1 MVAPMTQAA
10 LSKRRG
16 PGEDSIYWDASKN
29 RYVGAVSLGFS
40 PAGTRIR
47 KKVTGRTKTEVRD
60 KLRDLHKQ
68 VEGGL
73 RPRRRY
79 TVGDA
84 LDDWLAR
91 GLDRVSART
100 VTLYRDTIAKA
111 LREELGSV
119 RLTELSASHVQ
130 SALGAIAAGRSTRTV
145 QIAHNV
151 LVRAIRH
158 AERDD
163 LVRRNVAAR
172 VKPPKGQLG
181 GRPSKSLTLE
191 QAVALMTAARGTR
204 LEAYIVLSLLSG
216 LRTEEARALRWDHVV
231 AWVGGQWEPV
241 SAAGFDHE
249 QLAVFVWRAN
259 RAGGDT
265 KTPESR
271 RTLALPRRCVEALRE
286 HRVRQAEDRLAAG
299 PLWQDHGLVFAS
311 AVGTPMDDHNVRRMF
326 RMITEAAGLGTGW
339 VPRELRHTFVSLLSA
354 RGVPVEA
361 IALLAGHNQTATTE
375 LIYRHLDRLSRPDPE
390 DEPPRLPK
398 GDVQPSPPQA
408 PALGL
413 VTLFVNVSSWR
424 S

>member
-1 MVAPMTQAA
+1 MVAPMTHAI
-10 LSKRRG
+10 SKRRG
-16 PGEDSIYWDASKN
+16 QGEDSIYWDESKN
-29 RYVGAVSLGFS
+29 RYIGAVSLGFS

-79 TVGDA
+79 TVEDA
-84 LDDWLAR
+84 LEDWLAH
-91 GLDRVSART
+91 GLDGVSART
-100 VTLYRDTIAKA
+100 VTLYRGTIAKA

-119 RLTELSASHVQ
+119 KLTELTAADVQAALTAMASRL
-130 SALGAIAAGRSTRTV
+130 SSRTV

-163 LVRRNVAAR
+163 LVGRNVAAL

-191 QAVALMTAARGTR
+191 QAVALMAVARGTR

-231 AWVGGQWEPV
+231 AWVDGQWRPV
-241 SAAGFDHE
+241 SEAGFDHE
-249 QLAVFVWRAN
+249 QLAVFVWRAD

-265 KTPESR
+265 KTPKSR
-271 RTLALPRRCVEALRE
+271 RTLALARRCAEALRE

-311 AVGTPMDDHNVRRMF
+311 TVGTPLDDHNVRRQF
-326 RMITEAAGLGTGW
+326 RVITEAAGLGTAW

-375 LIYRHLDRLSRPDPE
+375 LVYRHQI
-390 DEPPRLPK
+390 
-398 GDVQPSPPQA
+398 V
-408 PALGL
+408 PALTRGAE
-413 VTLFVNVSSWR
+413 VMDQIFG
-424 S
+424 

>member
-1 MVAPMTQAA
+1 MLGTGH
-10 LSKRRG
+10 KRRG
-16 PGEDSIYWDASKN
+16 QGEDSIYWDASKN
-29 RYVGAVSLGFS
+29 RYIGAVSLGFS
-40 PAGTRIR
+40 PSGTRIR
-47 KKVTGRTKTEVRD
+47 KKVVGRTKTEVRD

-68 VEGGL
+68 VAGGL

-79 TVGDA
+79 TVGNA
-84 LDDWLAR
+84 LEDWLAH
-91 GLDRVSART
+91 GLDGVSART

-111 LREELGSV
+111 LRDELGSV
-119 RLTELSASHVQ
+119 RLTELTASDVQ
-130 SALGAIAAGRSTRTV
+130 GALEAMAARLSTRTL

-163 LVRRNVAAR
+163 LVGRNVAAL
-172 VKPPKGQLG
+172 VKSPKGQLG

-191 QAVALMTAARGTR
+191 QAVSLMTAARGTR

-216 LRTEEARALRWDHVV
+216 LRTEEARALHWDHVV
-231 AWVGGQWEPV
+231 AWVDGQWQPV
-241 SAAGFDHE
+241 AEVGFDHE
-249 QLAVFVWRAN
+249 QLAVFVWRAD

-265 KTPESR
+265 KTAKSR

-311 AVGTPMDDHNVRRMF
+311 TVGTPLDDHNVRRQF
-326 RMITEAAGLGTGW
+326 RVITEAAGLGISW

-354 RGVPVEA
+354 HGVPVEA

-375 LIYRHLDRLSRPDPE
+375 LVYRHQIVPAALTRGAE
-390 DEPPRLPK
+390 VMDEIF
-398 GDVQPSPPQA
+398 G
-408 PALGL
+408 
-413 VTLFVNVSSWR
+413 
-424 S
+424 

>member
-1 MVAPMTQAA
+1 VFGVVALTGGSQKGSHSEYGGSHDAGFFEQAP
-10 LSKRRG
+10 G
-16 PGEDSIYWDASKN
+16 QGEDSIYWDASKN

-40 PAGTRIR
+40 PSGARIR
-47 KKVTGRTKTEVRD
+47 KKVIGRTKTEVRD
-60 KLRDLHKQ
+60 KLRELHKQ

-79 TVGDA
+79 TVDDA
-84 LDDWLAR
+84 LEDWLAV
-91 GLDRVSART
+91 GLDGLSART
-100 VTLYRDTIAKA
+100 VTLYRGTIAKA

-119 RLTELSASHVQ
+119 RLTDLTAADVQ
-130 SALGAIAAGRSTRTV
+130 KALTAIASRMSTRTV

-151 LVRAIRH
+151 LVRAIRQ

-163 LVRRNVAAR
+163 LVGRNVASL
-172 VKPPKGQLG
+172 VKPPKGRLG

-191 QAVALMTAARGTR
+191 QAVALMATARGTR
-204 LEAYIVLSLLSG
+204 LEAYIVVSLLSG

-231 AWVGGQWEPV
+231 AWDGGQWVPV
-241 SAAGFDHE
+241 ADAGFDHE
-249 QLAVFVWRAN
+249 QVAVFVWRAE

-271 RTLALPRRCVEALRE
+271 RTLALPRKCVEALRE

-326 RMITEAAGLGTGW
+326 RAITEDAGLGTGW
-339 VPRELRHTFVSLLSA
+339 VPREMRHTFVSLLSA

-375 LIYRHLDRLSRPDPE
+375 LVYWHQI
-390 DEPPRLPK
+390 
-398 GDVQPSPPQA
+398 V
-408 PALGL
+408 PALTQGAE
-413 VTLFVNVSSWR
+413 VMDQIFG
-424 S
+424 